1 MRTSPLNALVERLES
16 VEALDGLG
24 RTAGRTVRGLIS
36 DGVPK
41 GVLSGAWLG
50 HALHPI
56 MTDIPIGAWTSSVLL
71 DWTGGKES
79 RSAADRLILTGV
91 LAAGATVATG
101 WSDWADVEQRDAA
114 VRRSGLV
121 HAAAN
126 ATATAL
132 MMGSYV
138 ARKRGARG
146 PGRLL
151 SLAGSAALGVVGW
164 LGGHLSYTLGA
175 GVTAGALAAGVQATA
190 ATGPPKRRRRET
202 RTYEQLGAVGGTY
215 LGMPTT
221 SPLHSADVLEVPQPS
236 EPATPAVPEAPVS
249 PAVPDPGTPADPEE
263 PADVPTPEEPATPI
277 VPEEPGTQ
285 SSIQPGRVRA
295 LRGEIPVAR
304 RTAGRFP
311 VREGGDV

>member
-1 MRTSPLNALVERLES
+1 MFSS
-16 VEALDGLG
+16 SGLSRSRRSTVWG
-24 RTAGRTVRGLIS
+24 AGRTVRGLIS

-138 ARKRGARG
+138 ARKRRARG

-202 RTYEQLGAVGGTY
+202 RTYEQLGAVGGSY
-215 LGMPTT
+215 LGCQLHRHCAARTCLRFP
-221 SPLHSADVLEVPQPS
+221 SPASRPLLPFPRRRYLR
-236 EPATPAVPEAPVS
+236 PCPTPAHPPIPKSPRTSRRPRSPRHRSCPKS
-249 PAVPDPGTPADPEE
+249 PAPRA
-263 PADVPTPEEPATPI
+263 
-277 VPEEPGTQ
+277 Q
-285 SSIQPGRVRA
+285 SNS
-295 LRGEIPVAR
+295 
-304 RTAGRFP
+304 
-311 VREGGDV
+311 GG